1 LEPDSDLP
9 QIISTSLAPPSMPAA
24 VVESVVEKLFFVEGR
39 KKRVAKSDPAKP
51 PAKKGKKN
59 FESTEISR
67 PIVSGR
73 FTN

>member
-1 LEPDSDLP
+1 
-9 QIISTSLAPPSMPAA
+9 MPAA
-24 VVESVVEKLFFVEGR
+24 SVDSAVEKLFFIKGR
-39 KKRVAKSDPAKP
+39 RKRAAKSDPAKP